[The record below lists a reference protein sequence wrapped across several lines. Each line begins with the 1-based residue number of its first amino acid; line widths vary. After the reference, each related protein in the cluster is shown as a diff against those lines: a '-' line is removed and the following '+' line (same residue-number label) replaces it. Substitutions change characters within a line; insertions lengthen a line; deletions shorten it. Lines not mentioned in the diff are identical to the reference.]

1 VREYTPE
8 YETFRED
15 ALAVLNGA
23 AVTVAVA
30 GFWAKPVFLGPVAL
44 VVALLAY
51 FLNPA
56 SKGKTII
63 AVIIITLLAVLAR
76 WLGGYNVA

>member
-1 VREYTPE
+1 
-8 YETFRED
+8 
-15 ALAVLNGA
+15 
-23 AVTVAVA
+23 
-30 GFWAKPVFLGPVAL
+30 VFLGPVAL

-63 AVIIITLLAVLAR
+63 AVIVITLLAVLAR

>member
-8 YETFRED
+8 YQSFRED
-15 ALAVLNGA
+15 AIAILNGA

-44 VVALLAY
+44 AIAVLGY
-51 FLNPA
+51 FLSPR
-56 SKGKTII
+56 SRGGTII
-63 AVIIITLLAVLAR
+63 AVIVITILAVLGR
-76 WLGGYNVA
+76 WFAGYPVA